1 MREGARR
8 GVAYPAVGAEA
19 GRWVFESESEVEA
32 VEGGGVGGRL
42 EPYAAIVEAS
52 GMRAVSVLVVGDDG
66 AMVNGRAGDEVEALY
81 DGAAAIE
88 NASIGDDHP
97 LPLRSMAA
105 FDKAFAAARRDV
117 VADLR
122 EAVCCAL
129 NEIDAHAVTA
139 ELRTYPK
146 PSKMIQKVRGVSRLA

>member
-1 MREGARR
+1 MR
-8 GVAYPAVGAEA
+8 P
-19 GRWVFESESEVEA
+19 SD
-32 VEGGGVGGRL
+32 
-42 EPYAAIVEAS
+42 AIDADS
-52 GMRAVSVLVVGDDG
+52 YIPLHTLQVLVRPSVEIDADG
-66 AMVNGRAGDEVEALY
+66 LELLQAAAPMLR